1 MNKSLVKN
9 SIFYMI
15 YNILNMLFPFLT
27 SMYVARV
34 ILPADIGEIAYA
46 QNIVSYF
53 SILAFLGI
61 PTYGVREIA
70 KVRNNKNEL
79 SAVFSELFLI
89 NLISSVIFSFAYY
102 TLIFITPSFREH
114 IALYFI
120 IGITVILNMLNI
132 SWLYEGLEEFG
143 FISLRNAVFKL
154 IMFMLVVCSVRS
166 RQDVLRYVAIT
177 VLGVA
182 GNNIINV
189 VHANRYLRFQR
200 KNLNLVRHLR
210 SIFILAAVN
219 LAIEIY
225 TLIDTTMLGIMSA
238 KENVA
243 FYYYASKINKILL
256 QITNTVTMVLVP
268 RISLY
273 YKEHKTNEFNQL
285 LTKTLKIIIITSV
298 PMIIGLQFTSDFL
311 FSHFFG
317 SSYTVSA
324 AVERILCFV
333 LVISP
338 VGYLL
343 GSRVMLVSNNE
354 SKMTICVGA
363 GAIVNIV
370 GNYFLIQKY
379 NEFGAAIASVISE
392 SIVMLMYV
400 YQGKKVFR
408 LYEFKTTILKV
419 IIAGICE
426 IAVLLFCNQILY
438 ESWEKILIEIIAA
451 GCVYIA
457 LLILSGESVTKEYIS
472 RILNRLLSKT

>member
-9 SIFYMI
+9 SVFYMI

-27 SMYVARV
+27 SMHVARV
-34 ILPADIGEIAYA
+34 ILPTDIGEIAYA

-70 KVRNNKNEL
+70 KARDSKNEL

-89 NLISSVIFSFAYY
+89 NFISSVVFSFAYY
-102 TLIFITPSFREH
+102 ILIFITPSFRENM
-114 IALYFI
+114 ALYSVM
-120 IGITVILNMLNI
+120 GITVILNMLNI

-154 IMFMLVVCSVRS
+154 IMFMLVIFSVRS
-166 RQDVLRYVAIT
+166 RQDVLRYVTIT

-189 VHANRYLRFQR
+189 VHANNYIRFQ
-200 KNLNLVRHLR
+200 KNNLNLIRHLR

-225 TLIDTTMLGIMSA
+225 TLIDTTMLGIMST
-238 KENVA
+238 KEHVA

-273 YKEHKTNEFNQL
+273 YKENRICEFNQL
-285 LTKTLKIIIITSV
+285 LTKTLKIIIIASV

-311 FSHFFG
+311 FSHLFG
-317 SSYTVSA
+317 SSYIVSA
-324 AVERILCFV
+324 SVERILCFV

-354 SKMTICVGA
+354 PKMAICVGM

-370 GNYFLIQKY
+370 GNYFLIRRY

-392 SIVMLMYV
+392 SIVMLMYI
-400 YQGKKVFR
+400 YQGKKIFR
-408 LYEFKTTILKV
+408 LYEFEATIFKV
-419 IIAGICE
+419 CIAGISE
-426 IAVLLFCNQILY
+426 IAVLLFCSQILH
-438 ESWEKILIEIIAA
+438 ENWGKILTEVISAS
-451 GCVYIA
+451 CVYIA
-457 LLILSGESVTKEYIS
+457 SLALLGESVTREYVS
-472 RILNRLLSKT
+472 RILNRIMPKV

>member
-1 MNKSLVKN
+1 
-9 SIFYMI
+9 
-15 YNILNMLFPFLT
+15 MLFPFLT

-70 KVRNNKNEL
+70 KVRNSKNEL
-79 SAVFSELFLI
+79 STVFSELFLI
-89 NLISSVIFSFAYY
+89 NLISSVIFSLAYY

-114 IALYFI
+114 IALYSI
-120 IGITVILNMLNI
+120 MGITVILNMLNI

-154 IMFMLVVCSVRS
+154 IMFMLVVYSVRS

-177 VLGVA
+177 VLCLSEA

-225 TLIDTTMLGIMSA
+225 TLIDTTMLGIISA

-273 YKEHKTNEFNQL
+273 YKEHKMNEFNQL

-333 LVISP
+333 LAISP

-354 SKMTICVGA
+354 SKMTICVGT

-392 SIVMLMYV
+392 SIVMLMYI